1 MAVVEKFANT
11 LSADVRSDTKKIEAE
26 FRKFCKTTKSKENRF
41 VSIRYKISIYK
52 SCSIGK
58 VPHLLTL
65 MLIKH
70 FLLW

>member
-1 MAVVEKFANT
+1 MTVVEKFANT
-11 LSADVRSDTKKIEAE
+11 LSPDVRSNTRKIEDE

-52 SCSIGK
+52 VCSIDK

-65 MLIKH
+65 MLSKY
-70 FLLW
+70 FV